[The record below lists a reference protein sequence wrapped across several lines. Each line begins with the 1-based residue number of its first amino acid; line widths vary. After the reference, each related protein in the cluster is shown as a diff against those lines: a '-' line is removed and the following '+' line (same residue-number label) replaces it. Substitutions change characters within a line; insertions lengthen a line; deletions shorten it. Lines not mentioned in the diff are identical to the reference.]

1 MPKVVTTK
9 GLVTSAPLLDEKGKP
24 VTEEVKFGGRKV
36 VHTVHEHMQHK
47 ADTVINVDKETAK
60 KLLAAGHAREHVAGL
75 DDDDFVDPTKSAD
88 PLA

>member
-1 MPKVVTTK
+1 MPKVVTIK

-36 VHTVHEHMQHK
+36 THTAHEHTQHK
-47 ADTVINVDKETAK
+47 AGDVIEVDKATAK
-60 KLLAAGHAREHVAGL
+60 ALLAAGLVREHVSGI
-75 DDDDFVDPTKSAD
+75 DDDVVDPTKGLD

>member
-1 MPKVVTTK
+1 MTKVVTIK

-36 VHTVHEHMQHK
+36 THVVHEHTQHK
-47 ADTVINVDKETAK
+47 ADTVIEVDKATAK
-60 KLLAAGHAREHVAGL
+60 VLLAAGHVREHVQGL
-75 DDDDFVDPTKSAD
+75 DEDVVDPTKSPD